1 MSLNYSQALCSI
13 SPFNKGVL
21 EQHCQDATAPHA
33 RMGECVMI
41 FGLNMFV
48 SAKVP
53 LEEETVIQVN
63 KYISKYR
70 EVD

>member
-1 MSLNYSQALCSI
+1 MCLNYSPTTYSI

-33 RMGECVMI
+33 RMEECAMT

-48 SAKVP
+48 NAKLP